1 MLEAIGNLK
10 ALVWMSND
18 DDDNDDDELN
28 DKITGRH
35 YCDLESIAAEEIL
48 ADADLKSIAGNHLK
62 SITHF
67 HLLGGCY
74 SC

>member
-1 MLEAIGNLK
+1 MD
-10 ALVWMSND
+10 VD
-18 DDDNDDDELN
+18 DDDDDELN

-67 HLLGGCY
+67 HLLGGGCY